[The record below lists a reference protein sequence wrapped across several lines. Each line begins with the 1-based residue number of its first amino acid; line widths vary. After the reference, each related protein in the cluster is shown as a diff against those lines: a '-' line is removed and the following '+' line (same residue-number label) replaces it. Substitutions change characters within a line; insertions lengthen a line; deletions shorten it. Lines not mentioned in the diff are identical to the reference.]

1 MEKLLSLT
9 AIEIKRCIQQ
19 TKYFVTFKYLNL
31 NEIDITAE
39 TAQEDTSN
47 NAKKTRIN
55 N

>member
-1 MEKLLSLT
+1 MEKLLSLK
-9 AIEIKRCIQQ
+9 AIEIKRCIHQ
-19 TKYFVTFKYLNL
+19 TKDFVTFKYLNL
-31 NEIDITAE
+31 NEIDRTAE